1 MRQVYRNLSVTGLF
15 SRYRMLSDTSRFKR
29 FQRFQCFQRLLLA
42 TLFFV
47 MACGVLSASDIDPK
61 PFAKFPKTLSGEYV
75 VYRDYTWEKPTWIG
89 FLYYDDS
96 TYGAFCVT
104 PDTKSTVSVLFRTEI
119 VDGKLILTGQNIISQ
134 ITQTDV
140 LAVNYLMGL
149 LPELYGYRQ
158 TALSEGVTVNEAAAG
173 EPVRS
178 PLLPARVNQK
188 MTRVEF
194 GGEVTVVYAA
204 EIPLFNVQSI
214 VSSTKKPVLEL
225 ARIGRIQSGDD
236 ASFFG
241 FSPVSGKQ
249 HVSTFAIPS
258 TRKKETKLVD
268 GISLFLDNQWTMV
281 ADNTFFLADTAIL
294 IVDTADFSSLNVS
307 PDLLPLSLVRLFSFS
322 NKTSSS
328 IPSEMKISGTLKKF
342 RVDNLFYDSVT
353 GTANRDIKICIPIAD
368 GTCSIVSLSVS
379 EGAYL
384 KNRAYFDS
392 LY

>member
-1 MRQVYRNLSVTGLF
+1 
-15 SRYRMLSDTSRFKR
+15 
-29 FQRFQCFQRLLLA
+29 
-42 TLFFV
+42 
-47 MACGVLSASDIDPK
+47 MACGVLSASDIDTTL
-61 PFAKFPKTLSGEYV
+61 FVKFPKTLSGEYV

-104 PDTKSTVSVLFRTEI
+104 PDTKSTVSVLFRTET
-119 VDGKLILTGQNIISQ
+119 VDGKLVLTGQNIISR

-149 LPELYGYRQ
+149 LPELYDYRQ
-158 TALSEGVTVNEAAAG
+158 TALSDGVTVNEAADR
-173 EPVRS
+173 EPTRS
-178 PLLPARVNQK
+178 QLLPARVKQK
-188 MTRVEF
+188 MIRAEF
-194 GGEVTVVYAA
+194 GGEVTVLYAA
-204 EIPLFNVQSI
+204 EIPLFNVQGI
-214 VSSTKKPVLEL
+214 VSSSKKPVLEL

-241 FSPVSGKQ
+241 FSPVPGMQ
-249 HVSTFAIPS
+249 HVSNFTIPA
-258 TRKKETKLVD
+258 TRIKETKLVD
-268 GISLFLDNQWTMV
+268 SISLFLDNQWTMV

-307 PDLLPLSLVRLFSFS
+307 PTLLPLSLVRLFSFS
-322 NKTSSS
+322 NKLTSS
-328 IPSEMKISGTLKKF
+328 IPSEMKVSGTLKKF

-353 GTANRDIKICIPIAD
+353 GTANRDIKICVPLD
-368 GTCSIVSLSVS
+368 GGKCTIVSLSVS